1 MIGIADTGFLVAFAN
16 RRDLSGICPPHLT
29 GNREDYRRP
38 IARLHV

>member
-16 RRDLSGICPPHLT
+16 RRDLSPHLT